1 MAEGSP
7 SVAVDVGEAT
17 FDASRAELREVVLH
31 GGRRAAHVRVPL
43 GATSDPEALTW
54 EALLV
59 AGQPPLFAGLT
70 GWRRGEPGER
80 SGTDL
85 RFLPSG
91 AGTTVVVG
99 EIREDLRICGDDA
112 TLLDPRGL
120 DEKTWL
126 FRGATLQRLSS
137 ARRETALPLTAT
149 PRRGPAEV
157 PLAPLLLATEA
168 SSGSA
173 AALTDGDNKTSW
185 TEGRPGQGQGE
196 FVLLRAPFDV
206 PIARFAVTV
215 TPPVP
220 GRDGAAPET
229 FYLVTTPITYEV
241 TLPED
246 AWLHPGE
253 AYDVVL
259 PEPVQSSCVAL
270 VLADAFARGKPH
282 PDVTVTEL
290 AAYSIF
296 DHPGATLAE
305 VAAALSSANDASATA
320 AAALLERA
328 GPAGLQAMGAAYSS
342 LDGRG
347 RALAVNVAASA
358 GSCADSAP
366 FLMSALTDGDEVVR
380 GKALAKLH
388 QPGCGREALPALT
401 AALEDARTR
410 TAVAPLVALFGR
422 ERALVPLAN
431 GLGLGL
437 SRDRYVL
444 RAAVAFA
451 ARGAVPEELGRLL
464 EGAVKRSPE
473 AGLDALRS
481 LSERI
486 SDVPREANAAVGEL
500 LAKSPPL
507 RTRYLLVDVLVALA
521 HGPDASAKT
530 ALAELLLRD
539 PSPEVRAHAMLSLA
553 STSQP
558 EASARAGL
566 SDPAPR
572 VREAALLAMAAAKV
586 SATNGSM
593 EHMLESDP
601 WTFVRVAAAL
611 ALAALPGTPE
621 SDRALGDAVK
631 QLAPRVREQAVLALG
646 AHQASS
652 YRGLVRARMEDAKE
666 DLPVRVAAVRSAGL
680 LCDFDATTTLAH
692 LAVAGASSLD
702 PSEVLLG
709 LAATEALGGL
719 HPKNLPQ
726 LFAPLQAKAAR
737 PDARAA
743 AARAVATTPAC
754 PLP

>member
-1 MAEGSP
+1 
-7 SVAVDVGEAT
+7 
-17 FDASRAELREVVLH
+17 
-31 GGRRAAHVRVPL
+31 
-43 GATSDPEALTW
+43 
-54 EALLV
+54 
-59 AGQPPLFAGLT
+59 
-70 GWRRGEPGER
+70 
-80 SGTDL
+80 
-85 RFLPSG
+85 
-91 AGTTVVVG
+91 
-99 EIREDLRICGDDA
+99 
-112 TLLDPRGL
+112 
-120 DEKTWL
+120 
-126 FRGATLQRLSS
+126 
-137 ARRETALPLTAT
+137 
-149 PRRGPAEV
+149 
-157 PLAPLLLATEA
+157 
-168 SSGSA
+168 
-173 AALTDGDNKTSW
+173 
-185 TEGRPGQGQGE
+185 
-196 FVLLRAPFDV
+196 
-206 PIARFAVTV
+206 
-215 TPPVP
+215 
-220 GRDGAAPET
+220 
-229 FYLVTTPITYEV
+229 
-241 TLPED
+241 
-246 AWLHPGE
+246 
-253 AYDVVL
+253 
-259 PEPVQSSCVAL
+259 
-270 VLADAFARGKPH
+270 
-282 PDVTVTEL
+282 
-290 AAYSIF
+290 
-296 DHPGATLAE
+296 
-305 VAAALSSANDASATA
+305 
-320 AAALLERA
+320 
-328 GPAGLQAMGAAYSS
+328 MGAAYSS

-631 QLAPRVREQAVLALG
+631 QVEKVESSMGVPDTVQGSFQGTAQAFQSSLRTEPYLIAAALVAVYIILGVLYE
-646 AHQASS
+646 S
-652 YRGLVRARMEDAKE
+652 YI
-666 DLPVRVAAVRSAGL
+666 LPLTILSTLPSAGVGAL
-680 LCDFDATTTLAH
+680 LMLLLFGYQLTVIALIGIILLIGIVKKNGIMMVDFAISAERRDGLWLRLVGDRDH
-692 LAVAGASSLD
+692 RHD
-702 PSEVLLG
+702 PADRHREEEWHHDG
-709 LAATEALGGL
+709 
-719 HPKNLPQ
+719 
-726 LFAPLQAKAAR
+726 
-737 PDARAA
+737 
-743 AARAVATTPAC
+743 
-754 PLP
+754 